1 MLRRT
6 WIAFLL
12 AGILCGLSLV
22 GQEPSREDELE
33 AIRGEIAQLQSRLSA
48 VVARQ
53 GGIRGELEKTQVE
66 LELQEKKVAEAVAAR
81 QIAIDTARA
90 SAARVA
96 ELETKLGAIREQL
109 RHSLVGLYRLG
120 RHGYLRLFLALKP
133 NESLLPGIRLLRL
146 IAHRDAE
153 TLDRFRATRT
163 RLEFERD
170 ELAAQQKEIDA
181 WVARE
186 QDRERG
192 LERLRGRQ
200 AALLAQVE
208 GEGRQLASRQGELR
222 DKERKLSNL
231 VDFLYGRQG
240 TALAGRSMQ
249 DFKGALDWPVRGAVT
264 AGFGPR
270 LDPRYKTRVPHN
282 GLDISAATGAEVR
295 AIYPGKVLFAAP
307 FEGFDQAVVV
317 SHPGKVLTLCAGLNA
332 LSVKQD
338 DVVSFNSVLGHA
350 GERIYFEIRVD
361 NRPED
366 PARWLR

>member
-12 AGILCGLSLV
+12 AGILGGVNLV

-33 AIRGEIAQLQSRLSA
+33 AIRGE
-48 VVARQ
+48 
-53 GGIRGELEKTQVE
+53 LEKTQVE
-66 LELQEKKVAEAVAAR
+66 LELQEKRVAEATAAR
-81 QIAIDTARA
+81 QIAVDTARA
-90 SAARVA
+90 SAARIA
-96 ELETKLGAIREQL
+96 ELETKLVVIREQL
-109 RHSLVGLYRLG
+109 RRSLVGLYRLG

-133 NESLLPGIRLLRL
+133 NQSLLPGIRLLRL

-170 ELAAQQKEIDA
+170 ELAAQQRQIDA

-186 QDRERG
+186 QDRERE
-192 LERLRGRQ
+192 LERLRRRQ
-200 AALLAQVE
+200 SALLAQVE

-240 TALAGRSMQ
+240 GPLAGRPMQ
-249 DFKGALDWPVRGAVT
+249 DFKGALDWPLRGTVT

-282 GLDISAATGAEVR
+282 GVDIAAAPGAEVR
-295 AIYPGKVLFAAP
+295 AVYPGKVLFAAP
-307 FEGFDQAVVV
+307 FEGYDQAVVV
-317 SHPGKVLTLCAGLNA
+317 SHPGKVLTLCAGLSA
-332 LSVKQD
+332 LRVKQD
-338 DVVSFNSVLGHA
+338 DVVSLNSVLGLA
-350 GERIYFEIRVD
+350 GERVYFEIRVD